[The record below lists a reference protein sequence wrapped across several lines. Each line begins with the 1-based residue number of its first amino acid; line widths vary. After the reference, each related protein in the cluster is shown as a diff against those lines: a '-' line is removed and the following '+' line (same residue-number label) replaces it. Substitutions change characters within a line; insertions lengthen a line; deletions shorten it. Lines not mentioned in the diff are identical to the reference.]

1 MKYKTDDYKVVA
13 LLAIQ
18 IILFWVGIAIIFHL
32 GLS

>member
-13 LLAIQ
+13 LLAVQ
-18 IILFWVGIAIIFHL
+18 VALFLVGLAIIFHL